1 MSQERF
7 SSGKQE
13 RVILLGRAMG
23 HKPRGPAT
31 PAAIDIADHFHG
43 KCKESVL
50 AGLLMADSVMIAENL
65 HYGSMLM
72 WSDIVFSQFAF
83 DLIAMMQGT
92 YRSGFLSSFYG
103 MGRAEDF

>member
-1 MSQERF
+1 MGGIILRAEESAVPASGRISLYRSETPIAHPVDPT
-7 SSGKQE
+7 SGK
-13 RVILLGRAMG
+13 
-23 HKPRGPAT
+23 
-31 PAAIDIADHFHG
+31 
-43 KCKESVL
+43 ESLL

-83 DLIAMMQGT
+83 DLIAIMQGT